1 MSCLSRCPYFRG
13 VLNEGFHCTV
23 VSDRKLALLKSSHH
37 GEEGIAALC
46 LCTRSSEIH
55 RKLRLPE
62 NKSISDDFWIAIYMC
77 MEKINIVYSTLAK
90 EKMKSTKVQ
99 TLGGTQSST

>member
-23 VSDRKLALLKSSHH
+23 VSDGKLALLKSSHH

-55 RKLRLPE
+55 GKLRLPG
-62 NKSISDDFWIAIYMC
+62 NKSQVLISDGFWIAIYIHVHGKLILC
-77 MEKINIVYSTLAK
+77 IAH
-90 EKMKSTKVQ
+90 
-99 TLGGTQSST
+99 